1 MSNLAR
7 LDLHGMIVVGGDG
20 SMSFASKFIQR
31 GATRIVG
38 VPKTIDN
45 DLEATDYTVGFQ
57 TAVEVVVE
65 AVDRLHTTAES
76 HERIMIVEVM
86 GRYAG
91 WIALTAGLAGGAHVV
106 LIPEIDYD
114 TDRVIEAF
122 HRRHGRGVSYSIVIV
137 AEGAK
142 PKGGGLAVVTAGDV
156 TRQER
161 LGGAA
166 LRLAE
171 AIAER
176 TEYDV
181 RTTVLGHIQRG
192 GAPCAFDR
200 ELATRFGVKAV
211 ELVAEGKFGHVAAM
225 ENGKL
230 VAKPIEK
237 AIKKLKL
244 VDPAG
249 ELVRTAKGVGIEFG
263 G

>member
-1 MSNLAR
+1 
-7 LDLHGMIVVGGDG
+7 
-20 SMSFASKFIQR
+20 
-31 GATRIVG
+31 
-38 VPKTIDN
+38 
-45 DLEATDYTVGFQ
+45 
-57 TAVEVVVE
+57 
-65 AVDRLHTTAES
+65 
-76 HERIMIVEVM
+76 M

-91 WIALTAGLAGGAHVV
+91 WIALTAGLASGSHVV

-142 PKGGGLAVVTAGDV
+142 PRGGGLSVVTAGDV
-156 TRQER
+156 TKQEK
-161 LGGAA
+161 LGGAGT
-166 LRLAE
+166 RLAE

-176 TEYDV
+176 TEYEV

-211 ELVAEGKFGHVAAM
+211 ELIAEGKFGHVAGLD
-225 ENGKL
+225 NGRL
-230 VAKPIEK
+230 VAKPMET

-249 ELVRTAKGVGIEFG
+249 ELVRTAKAVGIELG
-263 G
+263 A